1 MSTEQGE
8 NENENVTISETND
21 NISADT
27 IIKTI
32 ETLNSKVD
40 TATATAKANLEKL
53 KQLLNKSGVDAKKQ
67 KEQTEEINTLQSEIA
82 KLNESNTSLKEKAES
97 LNRINAEIQ
106 KLDKNINDLIAN
118 NEEINSALEN
128 TSSGQSGGFQYNK
141 KHSKH
146 KRPFR
151 LFSRS
156 NSKTTSKKSKKRR
169 RTPGKSVKKGGMKT
183 RRRRR
188 NKKSKKSKKRRK

>member
-1 MSTEQGE
+1 MSAIQTTTVE
-8 NENENVTISETND
+8 SSD
-21 NISADT
+21 NITADT
-27 IIKTI
+27 IIQKI
-32 ETLNSKVD
+32 EALNVKVNE
-40 TATATAKANLEKL
+40 ATAKAKSNLEKL
-53 KQLLNKSGVDAKKQ
+53 QQLLKNSGLDAKKQ
-67 KEQTEEINTLQSEIA
+67 KEQITSLEAKITELG
-82 KLNESNTSLKEKAES
+82 ESNASLQEKAED
-97 LNRINAEIQ
+97 LKKINEQI
-106 KLDKNINDLIAN
+106 KTLENNINQLLTN
-118 NEEINSALEN
+118 NEQITDALN
-128 TSSGQSGGFQYNK
+128 GSSVATGGFQYNK

-169 RTPGKSVKKGGMKT
+169 RRPGKSVKKGGMKT